1 MTFSF
6 ARILMH
12 SYIIINV
19 LYYYFCKTV
28 IKIIPYG
35 HIFNLKLKFEL
46 T

>member
-1 MTFSF
+1 MTFYF

-12 SYIIINV
+12 NIIINV
-19 LYYYFCKTV
+19 LYYYLCKTV

-35 HIFNLKLKFEL
+35 YIFNLKLKREL